1 MPQSPSQ
8 SLGAE
13 SRRFP
18 TPTGHEGGGGE
29 ETVGAHAPDMMATER
44 MGTLRLSH
52 ITTTTTTTT
61 FSLLAFTCVDG
72 IAINYNIINTI
83 LITLK

>member
-13 SRRFP
+13 SRRLP
-18 TPTGHEGGGGE
+18 TPTGHGGGE
-29 ETVGAHAPDMMATER
+29 GGEKETVGAHAPDMMATER

-61 FSLLAFTCVDG
+61 FSLLAFT
-72 IAINYNIINTI
+72 
-83 LITLK
+83 

>member
-13 SRRFP
+13 SRRLP
-18 TPTGHEGGGGE
+18 TPTGHGGGE
-29 ETVGAHAPDMMATER
+29 GGEKETVGAHAPDMMATER

-61 FSLLAFTCVDG
+61 TFSLLAFT
-72 IAINYNIINTI
+72 
-83 LITLK
+83 

>member
-13 SRRFP
+13 SRRLP
-18 TPTGHEGGGGE
+18 TPTGHGGGGGGE
-29 ETVGAHAPDMMATER
+29 KETVGAHAPDMMATER

-61 FSLLAFTCVDG
+61 TTSLLAFT
-72 IAINYNIINTI
+72 
-83 LITLK
+83 

>member
-13 SRRFP
+13 SRRLP
-18 TPTGHEGGGGE
+18 TPTGHGGGGGGGE
-29 ETVGAHAPDMMATER
+29 KETVGAHAPDMMATER

-61 FSLLAFTCVDG
+61 TFSLLAFT
-72 IAINYNIINTI
+72 
-83 LITLK
+83 

>member
-13 SRRFP
+13 SRRLP
-18 TPTGHEGGGGE
+18 TPTGHGGGE
-29 ETVGAHAPDMMATER
+29 AGEKETVGAHAPDMMATER

-52 ITTTTTTTT
+52 ITTTTTTT
-61 FSLLAFTCVDG
+61 FSLLAFT
-72 IAINYNIINTI
+72 
-83 LITLK
+83 

>member
-13 SRRFP
+13 SRRLP
-18 TPTGHEGGGGE
+18 PPTGHGGGGGGGE
-29 ETVGAHAPDMMATER
+29 KETVGAHAPDMMATER

-52 ITTTTTTTT
+52 ITTTTTTT
-61 FSLLAFTCVDG
+61 FSLLAFT
-72 IAINYNIINTI
+72 
-83 LITLK
+83 